1 MTRPPLRTLARTAW
15 YWRREE
21 WLAAAWSKVAP
32 PRPRVRRAEGTP
44 HLVASKS
51 AVPWLPPPRRAAR
64 VPGHAPASPSE
75 RRSFAWH
82 DPGAGRL
89 AQDELH
95 ASVWLRSD
103 ALRPDERLLA
113 MLDWIAAN
121 ARGPGWEPG
130 PTSRRVLA
138 WLKCLTTPGALP
150 PATASH
156 GRVLPALADQL
167 ATLDA
172 RLAADRRERLSLG
185 NLLALAC
192 AGTLLEG
199 GETERWRR
207 HLPGFAAE
215 LERQLGRDGAHEAR
229 SPLLHAALLEGVLD
243 LLNTLRSAPGFA
255 PAELEA
261 LLAEKAGAMLGAHA
275 VWTHPDGE
283 IALLGDSALGA
294 APPLAALAA
303 YAAALGVAVRK
314 PARPG
319 VLDAAGVV
327 RLERGPFV
335 VIFTAAPPA
344 PPWAP
349 VHAHCDALSFELSA
363 FGERVVA
370 DTGVADFAEGPRR
383 DTARATRS
391 HATVEVDEAEQ
402 AELWG
407 ADRVGGRPDVG
418 LVRVEPGASVEGVC
432 AGFATPEV
440 LHRRMLRLEDE
451 GVRIEDRF
459 DLPAARARLVLPLA
473 PGVSAR
479 LEGARAALRLPSGAR
494 LDVLLPEAARWKAER
509 GPCFTALGAESE
521 RTLLVGTASG
531 LAAADWAILAVPK

>member
-1 MTRPPLRTLARTAW
+1 VSRPPLPTLARTLW
-15 YWRREE
+15 YWRGEQ
-21 WLAAAWSKVAP
+21 WLAAAES
-32 PRPRVRRAEGTP
+32 RLRLSERRLRRAERTP
-44 HLVASKS
+44 YLVASKS
-51 AVPWLPPPRRAAR
+51 AVPWLPPPRRAQR
-64 VPGHAPASPSE
+64 VPGRAPASAKE
-75 RRSFAWH
+75 RRHFAWS
-82 DPGAGRL
+82 DLGAGRV
-89 AQDELH
+89 AFDELH
-95 ASVWLRSD
+95 ACAWLRSD
-103 ALRPDERLLA
+103 ALGADERLLV

-121 ARGPGWEPG
+121 PKGPGWEPALCA
-130 PTSRRVLA
+130 RRVLA

-150 PATASH
+150 AATTSH

-172 RLAADRRERLSLG
+172 HLETHRLARRKLV
-185 NLLALAC
+185 NLFALAS
-192 AGTLLEG
+192 AATLLEG
-199 GETERWRR
+199 GEAERWGRV
-207 HLPGFAAE
+207 LPLCAAE
-215 LERQLGRDGAHEAR
+215 LERQIGRDGAHEAK
-229 SPLLHAALLEGVLD
+229 SPLLHAELLEGVLD
-243 LLNTLRSAPGFA
+243 LLNALRSAPGRA
-255 PAELEA
+255 GGELEA
-261 LLAEKAGAMLGAHA
+261 RLAEQAGAMLAAHA

-303 YAAALGVAVRK
+303 YARALGVAART
-314 PARPG
+314 PARPH

-335 VIFTAAPPA
+335 AIFTAAPPA
-344 PPWAP
+344 PAFAP

-363 FGERVVA
+363 FGERVVV

-391 HATVEVDEAEQ
+391 HATVEVNDAEQ

-432 AGFATPEV
+432 AGWSTPEV
-440 LHRRMLRLEDE
+440 LHRRTLRLEDA
-451 GVRIEDRF
+451 GLRIEDRF

-479 LEGARAALRLPSGAR
+479 LEGARAALRLPSGRR
-494 LDVLLPEAARWKAER
+494 LEVALPENARWRSER
-509 GPCFTALGAESE
+509 GPCFVALGAEHE
-521 RTLLVGTASG
+521 RTLLVGTATR
-531 LAAADWAILAVPK
+531 LAAADWAIIAAH